1 MCMIFSLEKSI
12 CKAIYLILKIK
23 SKYIPIP
30 GYLYRTGIASLFD
43 ANNSYMFRPNEIN
56 YYRVY
61 RNVGSLSNPHTILI
75 SQTKCPIFELSY
87 DHDHIRDTFHLNEIT
102 HPDMINPILVKYK

>member
-1 MCMIFSLEKSI
+1 MIFSLEKSI
-12 CKAIYLILKIK
+12 CKTIYLIIKIK
-23 SKYIPIP
+23 SKYIPIS
-30 GYLYRTGIASLFD
+30 GYLYRTGIAPLFD

-61 RNVGSLSNPHTILI
+61 RNVGSLLNPLTMVI
-75 SQTKCPIFELSY
+75 SQTKCPIFELSC
-87 DHDHIRDTFHLNEIT
+87 DHDYSHYTFHLNEIT